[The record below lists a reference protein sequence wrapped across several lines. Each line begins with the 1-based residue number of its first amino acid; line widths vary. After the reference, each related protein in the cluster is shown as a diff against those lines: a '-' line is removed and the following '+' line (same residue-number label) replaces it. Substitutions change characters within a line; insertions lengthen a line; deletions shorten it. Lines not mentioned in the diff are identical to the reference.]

1 MSLKIWLPLVKNIN
15 NQGTEL
21 QNFTNTGA
29 TLGTAGPLGKSFSF
43 NGSNNQIY
51 GSYTCAEA
59 EFSVCLWV
67 NFSKLNVHL
76 IDMRNSDG
84 SGYQPAYVNSASG
97 IQVGGSNSS
106 WPYINF
112 IPTLNTWYHL
122 AIVYSS
128 TKTQLYV
135 NGDFYGETTSSYA
148 TNFNKKIDIHI
159 GSRYSGTNWFGGN
172 VADFRLYNNVLT
184 PLEIKEIS
192 QGLLLHY
199 KGHSENNKIIDSSG
213 FGRDGII
220 TNIAGETSKLTRYG
234 YGVRVGQDADKFITT
249 TSPSAMTKTI
259 CFWLKTPKTVTT
271 VMFAD
276 YKSKMAFGFNNSG
289 YIIPSCDSLS
299 VAMYSANNLSA
310 NTYTFVTLRKNTAG
324 TDVEL
329 FFNGV
334 KQTSRS
340 SNNYWTHSTDTLLI
354 GRRSTGTPMDC
365 SFSDFRMYATQLSDE
380 DILDLY
386 HAMLKQHSSGKSFSF
401 ELVEG
406 SSTSVTKS
414 GKLITNGQFIE
425 STKSAFKNLQILSK
439 EFIER

>member
-1 MSLKIWLPLVKNIN
+1 MSLKIWLPLVKNIH

-21 QNFTNTGA
+21 RNFINTGA
-29 TLGTAGPLGKSFSF
+29 TVASSGPHGNSFSF
-43 NGSNNQIY
+43 NGSSNQIHGAY
-51 GSYTCAEA
+51 KCAES
-59 EFSVCLWV
+59 EFTVCMWV
-67 NFSKLNVHL
+67 TFTKLNVHL
-76 IDMRNSDG
+76 LDMRNSDG
-84 SGYQPAYVNSASG
+84 NGYQPMYVSSSSG

-106 WPYINF
+106 YIYINF
-112 IPTLNTWYHL
+112 IPDLNTWYHL
-122 AIVYSS
+122 CVVSNSS
-128 TKTQLYV
+128 KTQLYV
-135 NGDFYGETTSSYA
+135 DGEFYGETTSAKA
-148 TNFNKKIDIHI
+148 TNFNRDIDIHI
-159 GSRYSGTNWFGGN
+159 GSRFTGTNWFGGN
-172 VADFRLYNNVLT
+172 ISDFRLYNTALS
-184 PLEIKEIS
+184 PFEIKEIAH
-192 QGLLLHY
+192 GLLLHY
-199 KGHSENNKIIDSSG
+199 KGRIENGEIIDSSG
-213 FGRDGII
+213 FNRNGTI
-220 TNIAGETSKLTRYG
+220 TDVAGETSKLTRYG
-234 YGVRVGQDADKFITT
+234 YGVRVGQDVNKYITC

-259 CFWLKTPKTVTT
+259 CFWLKTPKTITT

-276 YKSKMAFGFNNSG
+276 YKSKMAFGFNGTG
-289 YIIPSCDSLS
+289 YVIPSCDSLHI
-299 VAMYSANNLSA
+299 AMYSSNNLSA

-334 KQTSRS
+334 KQTSRN

-365 SFSDFRMYATQLSDE
+365 YFSDFRMYATQLSDE